1 MGLSVHYN
9 VYGCFRPPAADL
21 DLAEAAVAAG
31 FEGIW
36 LGDHFHPW
44 IDSRPYTHHVLPWLG
59 ALMQRI
65 PDVPVGTSVT
75 CPIIRY
81 DPVLLAQA
89 YATLDRLA
97 PGRLNIGVGT
107 GEALNEMPFHDGE
120 WPPWG
125 TRAEMLIEAIGLMR
139 RLWSA
144 DAYIDHDGDHY
155 AYDAIK
161 LHTRPAAPIDIHWA
175 AWGPQSCRAAG
186 RFADHL
192 ITAASA
198 DQLAETIVPNLHQG
212 CATAGRDPAA
222 VDVTTEM
229 PACVGPPDAL
239 TAEIRERGEHI
250 PGTSELDNPDPRDIQ
265 TVADAQLATM
275 SDAEI
280 QAHNNITDEPAT
292 LLDEL
297 AALEAAG
304 VTRVLVGSPCGDPR
318 ATIDAFADEILPAV
332 AAW

>member
-1 MGLSVHYN
+1 MALRVHYN
-9 VYGCFRPPAADL
+9 VYGCFRSPTEDL
-21 DLAEAAVAAG
+21 DLAAAAVDAG
-31 FEGIW
+31 FAGVWI
-36 LGDHFHPW
+36 GDHFHPW
-44 IDSRPYTHHVLPWLG
+44 IDSRPYTHHVVPWLG
-59 ALMQRI
+59 ALMQRV

-75 CPIIRY
+75 CPIMRY

-89 YATLDRLA
+89 YATLDQLA

-107 GEALNEMPFHDGE
+107 GEALNEMSFHDGE
-120 WPPWG
+120 WPSWG

-139 RLWSA
+139 QLWSS
-144 DAYIDHDGDHY
+144 DAYLDHTGEHY
-155 AYDAIK
+155 QYDAIK

-192 ITAASA
+192 ITAASPA
-198 DQLAETIVPNLHQG
+198 QIAETIVPNLRRG
-212 CATAGRDPAA
+212 LATAGRDPAE

-229 PACVGPPDAL
+229 PACVGPPASL

-250 PGTSELDNPDPRDIQ
+250 PGTAELDNPDPRDIQ
-265 TVADAQLATM
+265 RVADAQLATM

-280 QAHNNITDEPAT
+280 QSHNNITDDPSM

-297 AALEAAG
+297 AALADAG
-304 VTRVLVGSPCGDPR
+304 VTRVLVGSPCGDPQ
-318 ATIDAFADEILPAV
+318 ATIDVFADEILPAV